1 MELIEQV
8 GKRIKELRKIRGMSQ
23 DDLGDELGVTRSF
36 VSKMENGKKKI
47 SLEHVENI
55 AKILNVLPEDL
66 LVDKNKLIKNNED
79 LIIVREKFTNEQI
92 ESMADY
98 ARMLIDK
105 DKNGK

>member
-8 GKRIKELRKIRGMSQ
+8 GKRIQEIRKIRGMSQ
-23 DDLGDELGVTRSF
+23 DDLGERLGVTRSF

-47 SLEHVENI
+47 SLEHVEKI

-66 LVDKNKLIKNNED
+66 LVDEHKLIKNNED
-79 LIIVREKFTNEQI
+79 LIIVRENFTNEQI
-92 ESMADY
+92 ENMADY
-98 ARMLIDK
+98 ARMLINK

>member
-1 MELIEQV
+1 
-8 GKRIKELRKIRGMSQ
+8 MSQ
-23 DDLGDELGVTRSF
+23 DDLGDKLGVTRSF

-47 SLEHVENI
+47 SLEHVEKI

-92 ESMADY
+92 ENMADY